1 MFILQ
6 SKEAISFMKSTSS
19 NHLKNFKALYE
30 ENAASLLMFAK
41 RFIPADAAEDVVH
54 DVFLEVWNLTG
65 EKEDLPSYAYLFKAV
80 RNRCLNKLKREQVKD
95 QYIQSTQIDN
105 QLLGLDFY
113 QSEEKLLIDKEGLQ
127 LLHDQIEALPERCR
141 IIFKMS
147 YFEEKRSVEIAETL
161 DISVRTVEHQL
172 YLGLKT
178 LREKLTA
185 KGKRN
190 LFFMIFL

>member
-1 MFILQ
+1 MLYSQ
-6 SKEAISFMKSTSS
+6 QREAILFMKSTGKS
-19 NHLKNFKALYE
+19 HLKNFKALYE

-41 RFIPADAAEDVVH
+41 RFIPTDAAEDVVH
-54 DVFLEVWNLTG
+54 DVFLEVWNLSG
-65 EKEDLPSYAYLFKAV
+65 EKEDLPTYAYLFKAV

-113 QSEEKLLIDKEGLQ
+113 QSHEKLLIDKEGLQ
-127 LLHDQIEALPERCR
+127 LLHDQIEALPEKCR

-147 YFEEKRSVEIAETL
+147 YFEEKKNAEIAEIL
-161 DISVRTVEHQL
+161 SLSIRTVEHQL

-185 KGKRN
+185 KGKRS